1 MRILTLLLSVVL
13 SFGGVYGQKAYRP
26 IKNSL
31 KAKNGKDALAS
42 VQKLL
47 TDSVCASD
55 PKLYLFGIEAYQLM
69 NDVENEKLYLKKN
82 VDTTAFFSSTLGIF
96 EYALK
101 CDSVECRLQQLEG
114 EKIRYRKQNTDLLR
128 SYSNNLKV
136 AANYYYKKKNF
147 AEAARYYDIIL
158 KTNSRL
164 KIAKAKGVF
173 TEEEMNLSAF
183 RHLYSSYQAGNDKD
197 VSRYK
202 DMALQ
207 DSTQRC
213 LIYEVLAQSAAH
225 QKDTVKYMEYLYTG
239 ISKYPRHA
247 FFFTNI
253 ADYYAH
259 HGDYKRISALA
270 DTLLLADSTNVVFW
284 EGKCVAL
291 INLKKHH
298 EAIAAAEKCLQQDST
313 LLSSYYYIGA
323 SYCNLAGEVVLP
335 TNINSATY
343 REAYNRRKDYYKKA
357 QPYLEYFRQHAEE
370 QKKFWAPLLYKV
382 YLNLNLGAK
391 FEEIDRLLKE

>member
-13 SFGGVYGQKAYRP
+13 SLGGVCAQKAYRP

-31 KAKNGKDALAS
+31 KAKNGKEALAS
-42 VQKLL
+42 VRKLL

-82 VDTTAFFSSTLGIF
+82 IDTTAFFNSTLGIF

-101 CDSVECRLQQLEG
+101 CDSAECCLQQVAG
-114 EKIRYRKQNTDLLR
+114 EKIKYRKQNIGLLR
-128 SYSNNLKV
+128 GYSKNLKV

-158 KTNSRL
+158 KTNDRL
-164 KIAKAKGVF
+164 KNGKAKSLF
-173 TEEEMNLSAF
+173 TDEEMKLSAF
-183 RHLYSSYQAGNDKD
+183 RHLYSCYQAGNDKD
-197 VSRYK
+197 VVRYK
-202 DMALQ
+202 DLALQ

-213 LIYEVLAQSAAH
+213 LIYEVLAQSSAH
-225 QKDTVKYMEYLYTG
+225 QKDTVKYLEYLYTG

-259 HGDYKRISALA
+259 NSDYKRILALA

-291 INLKKHH
+291 INLKNHQ
-298 EAIAAAEKCLQQDST
+298 EAITAAEKCLQQDST

-335 TNINSATY
+335 TNINSTTY
-343 REAYNRRKDYYKKA
+343 RKAYNERKDYYKKA
-357 QPYLEYFRQHAEE
+357 QPYLEYFRQHAPD

-391 FEEIDRLLKE
+391 FEEIDCLLKE

>member
-1 MRILTLLLSVVL
+1 M
-13 SFGGVYGQKAYRP
+13 
-26 IKNSL
+26 
-31 KAKNGKDALAS
+31 KAKNGKAALAS

-158 KTNSRL
+158 QTNNRL
-164 KIAKAKGVF
+164 KNAKAKGVF

-225 QKDTVKYMEYLYTG
+225 QKDTVKYM
-239 ISKYPRHA
+239 
-247 FFFTNI
+247 
-253 ADYYAH
+253 
-259 HGDYKRISALA
+259 
-270 DTLLLADSTNVVFW
+270 
-284 EGKCVAL
+284 
-291 INLKKHH
+291 
-298 EAIAAAEKCLQQDST
+298 
-313 LLSSYYYIGA
+313 
-323 SYCNLAGEVVLP
+323 
-335 TNINSATY
+335 
-343 REAYNRRKDYYKKA
+343 
-357 QPYLEYFRQHAEE
+357 
-370 QKKFWAPLLYKV
+370 
-382 YLNLNLGAK
+382 
-391 FEEIDRLLKE
+391 

>member
-1 MRILTLLLSVVL
+1 M
-13 SFGGVYGQKAYRP
+13 
-26 IKNSL
+26 KN
-31 KAKNGKDALAS
+31 
-42 VQKLL
+42 
-47 TDSVCASD
+47 
-55 PKLYLFGIEAYQLM
+55 
-69 NDVENEKLYLKKN
+69 
-82 VDTTAFFSSTLGIF
+82 
-96 EYALK
+96 
-101 CDSVECRLQQLEG
+101 
-114 EKIRYRKQNTDLLR
+114 
-128 SYSNNLKV
+128 
-136 AANYYYKKKNF
+136 
-147 AEAARYYDIIL
+147 
-158 KTNSRL
+158 
-164 KIAKAKGVF
+164 AKAKGVF

-343 REAYNRRKDYYKKA
+343 REAYNCRKDYYKKA

-382 YLNLNLGAK
+382 YLFYNLLHSMINNY
-391 FEEIDRLLKE
+391 